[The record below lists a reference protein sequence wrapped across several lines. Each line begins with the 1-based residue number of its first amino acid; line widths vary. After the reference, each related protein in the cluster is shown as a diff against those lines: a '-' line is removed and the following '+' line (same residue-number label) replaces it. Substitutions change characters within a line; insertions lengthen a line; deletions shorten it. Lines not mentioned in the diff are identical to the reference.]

1 MIKVIVVKDYEELSN
16 KAYDI
21 MKKVLSNDKPVL
33 GLATGSSPIGLYK
46 NMINDYNN
54 GNTSYKNVI
63 TFNLDEYANLDK
75 NHSQSYYTFMHDNL
89 FKHIDINLDN
99 VHIPSGNGDL
109 ETNCLNYDNSM
120 DKYNIDIQVL
130 GIGTNG
136 HIGFNEPQT
145 PFDSVTHVV
154 KLKDSTRK
162 DNARFFDPLGEQV
175 PTHACTM
182 GISSIMKSK
191 QILLLASG
199 VKKAKAIRDMINGE
213 ITEECPASILQKH
226 SNVYVIIDEAA
237 ASLLN

>member
-109 ETNCLNYDNSM
+109 ETNCLNYDKSM

-237 ASLLN
+237 ATLLN

>member
-54 GNTSYKNVI
+54 GNTTYKNVI

-109 ETNCLNYDNSM
+109 ETNCLNYDKQM
-120 DKYNIDIQVL
+120 EKYNIDIQVL

-199 VKKAKAIRDMINGE
+199 AKKAKAIRDMINGE

-237 ASLLN
+237 ATLLN

>member
-1 MIKVIVVKDYEELSN
+1 MIKVIVVKNYEELSN
-16 KAYDI
+16 KAYDV
-21 MKKVLSNDKPVL
+21 MKQTLLNENAVL

-46 NMINDYNN
+46 NMIEDYKNSN
-54 GNTSYKNVI
+54 VSYKNIV

-109 ETNCLNYDNSM
+109 ETNCLNYDKQM
-120 DKYNIDIQVL
+120 EKYNIDIQVL
-130 GIGTNG
+130 GIGSNG
-136 HIGFNEPQT
+136 HIGFNEPFT

-154 KLKDSTRK
+154 KLKESTRK
-162 DNARFFDPLGEQV
+162 DNARFFEPLNEEV

-191 QILLLASG
+191 QILLIASG
-199 VKKAKAIRDMINGE
+199 EKKAQAINNMINGPIDE
-213 ITEECPASILQKH
+213 SCPASILQQH
-226 SNVYVIIDEAA
+226 DNVVVIIDEKA
-237 ASLLN
+237 ASLL

>member
-54 GNTSYKNVI
+54 GNTTYKNVI

-237 ASLLN
+237 ATLLN

>member
-199 VKKAKAIRDMINGE
+199 AKKAKAIRDMINGE